1 MHMMTIAAAESAR
14 PEPEKPVANSAH
26 AFRYPGPLVV
36 AMMILAVCIGMV
48 MCVVQPALNAPD
60 EDYHWQRAVQVSHGQ
75 LLADRHG
82 GQDYGGQIDLAAL
95 EFAHWAS
102 THFQSASAFSLSQ
115 ARQVSAALESSQG
128 MVRASFPSS
137 ATFSP
142 LAYLPQATGIAA
154 ARHWGGGVFAQMI
167 AGRMANLLVYL
178 ALMASAVWMAPCGQ
192 RLLVLLALT
201 APALH
206 LAASVSADPL
216 NFALPALL
224 FAWCLRLR
232 LDETT
237 SLSRRG
243 CLGLGLMLIA
253 LSLLKPIYLL
263 LGAMALLV
271 PARHFGGQ
279 HGRRVFLMVT
289 IGAGLALTLAWNAAY
304 PFMPGRYWGTDAVP
318 KTVLLNI
325 FHAPVA
331 SLAYFFH
338 SLTHQLPIM
347 WLDGWGRMGGYPP
360 PFMTH
365 ASTALSWAGLATML
379 AIAIAEGHQP
389 RDLRASAFMAAL
401 AALFTCIIFLA
412 FWLTFSPSNAA
423 VIQGVQGRYFLLA
436 FLLIGWAL
444 VCAAP
449 FGNALRQLRSP
460 LLILGLTLQMVS
472 LLQGIENFRFYW
484 AN

>member
-1 MHMMTIAAAESAR
+1 MHMTIHTAESAR
-14 PEPEKPVANSAH
+14 PGSEKPVANSAH
-26 AFRYPGPLVV
+26 ANRHPGPWAIL
-36 AMMILAVCIGMV
+36 AMVLAVCVGMV

-75 LLADRHG
+75 WFADRYG
-82 GQDYGGQIDLAAL
+82 RQDYGGNIDLAAL
-95 EFAHWAS
+95 EFARWANA
-102 THFQSASAFSLSQ
+102 HFQNASAFSLSQ
-115 ARQVSAALESSQG
+115 ARQVSAALENSQG
-128 MVRASFPSS
+128 MVKASFPSS

-142 LAYLPQATGIAA
+142 LVYLPQATGIAA
-154 ARHWGGGVFAQMI
+154 ARQWGGGVFEQMI

-178 ALMASAVWMAPCGQ
+178 ALMASAVWVAPGG
-192 RLLVLLALT
+192 RSLLVLLALT

-232 LDETT
+232 LDTTT

-271 PARHFGGQ
+271 PERHFGG
-279 HGRRVFLMVT
+279 RRRRNVFLIATMAV
-289 IGAGLALTLAWNAAY
+289 GLALTLAWNAAY
-304 PFMPGRYWGTDAVP
+304 PFMPGRYWGTGAVP

-325 FHAPVA
+325 FQAPVT
-331 SLAYFFH
+331 SLAYFVH

-360 PFMTH
+360 PFMTL

-379 AIAIAEGHQP
+379 AIATVDGHQP

-401 AALFTCIIFLA
+401 AALFTSLIFLA

-423 VIQGVQGRYFLLA
+423 VIQGVQGRYFQLA

-444 VCAAP
+444 VYAAP

-460 LLILGLTLQMVS
+460 LLILGLILQMAS
-472 LLQGIENFRFYW
+472 LLQGVEKFRFYW